1 MCLTV
6 IIDFWKHK
14 IPNYLVIILLIINLL
29 SVNIDSRITSE
40 GMLLR
45 IGKLMLILIFLF
57 PFFSVGALGAGDIKL
72 IIVAAISIGEPL
84 IYFLTIWIVAL
95 LIGVTKLLLRKK
107 VKNRIKHLF
116 LYFRNL
122 FLSGIITPYL
132 EEQDLQNIE
141 KRVKYSVHLSLPILA
156 SVSINLFLFN

>member
-6 IIDFWKHK
+6 ITDFWKHK
-14 IPNYLVIILLIINLL
+14 IPNYLVMIILVINLL

-45 IGKLMLILIFLF
+45 IGKLMLILVFLF
-57 PFFSVGALGAGDIKL
+57 PFFSVGAIGAGDVKL
-72 IIVAAISIGEPL
+72 ITVAAIPISEPL

-95 LIGVTKLLLRKK
+95 LIGIAKLLLRKN

-132 EEQDLQNIE
+132 EDPDLQNIE
-141 KRVKYSVHLSLPILA
+141 KRVKYSVHLSLPIII